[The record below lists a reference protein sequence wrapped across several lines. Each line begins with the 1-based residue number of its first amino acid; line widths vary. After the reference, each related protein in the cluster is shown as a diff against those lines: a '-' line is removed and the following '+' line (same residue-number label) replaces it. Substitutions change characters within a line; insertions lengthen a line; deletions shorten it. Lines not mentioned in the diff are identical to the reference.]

1 MSPAQ
6 ALILGL
12 VQGLTEFLPV
22 SSSGHLVIAQTALGI
37 TTPPVF
43 FDVLIHVA
51 SLFAVI
57 IFFFP
62 RLRLI
67 NKHLFLLLS
76 LATVPAAAAG
86 FFLEPIIHKLFSSL
100 VAVAVGLLITSILL
114 FASHFFASKRH
125 TLKTLPPNLVL
136 LIGLFQALA
145 IVPGISRSGSTISAA
160 TLVGLNRKDAFFFS
174 FLIAIPVIIG
184 AFILQLTDLSTVT
197 TPPFSLAVGFAASLT
212 SGLVALKILDRLISS
227 SRFYLFGFYT
237 LALSVILLFQFI

>member
-1 MSPAQ
+1 MSPVQ

-57 IFFFP
+57 IFFFT
-62 RLRLI
+62 RLRQI
-67 NKHLFLLLS
+67 NKHLFLILS
-76 LATVPAAAAG
+76 LATIPAVLVG
-86 FFLEPIIHKLFSSL
+86 FFLEPVLNELFSSL
-100 VAVAVGLLITSILL
+100 SVVALGLLITSLLL
-114 FASHFFASKRH
+114 FASHLFASKRH
-125 TLKTLPPNLVL
+125 TLDSLPPHLVV
-136 LIGLFQALA
+136 LIGFFQALA

-160 TLVGLNRKDAFFFS
+160 TLVGLNRKDSFFFS
-174 FLIAIPVIIG
+174 FLMAIPVITG

-197 TPPFSLAVGFAASLT
+197 TPPFSLAVGFAASLI
-212 SGLVALKILDRLISS
+212 SGLIALKILDRLISS

-237 LALSVILLFQFI
+237 LALSVILLFQLI